1 MATKRFI
8 AGAVCP
14 RCAEMDRLRTWRD
27 EGREYRECISCGYQD
42 AMRLDGASK
51 PEELQTRVNR
61 PDDKPHEQKIADNG
75 EQVLQFVPN
84 PATQKR

>member
-1 MATKRFI
+1 MTVKRFV

-14 RCAEMDRLRTWRD
+14 RCGEMDRLRTWRD
-27 EGREYRECISCGYQD
+27 AVKEYRECILCGYQD
-42 AMRLDGASK
+42 AMRLDGAAP

-61 PDDKPHEQKIADNG
+61 EEEAPVAETG

-84 PATQKR
+84 PAAKPSRR